1 MDQWQPGIELTYVKE
16 STNAEEEQVGDE
28 GGSDDICR
36 PQVFEP
42 VLKKQQ
48 RYEKKSHF
56 YQVRSDN
63 GNPDKPYVQ
72 PRQDLT
78 WHQEPDWTW

>member
-1 MDQWQPGIELTYVKE
+1 MTVTHVKE

-36 PQVFEP
+36 PQVFKP

-48 RYEKKSHF
+48 SHEEKSHF
-56 YQVRSDN
+56 YQVGSDN

-78 WHQEPDWTW
+78 GHQEPD

>member
-1 MDQWQPGIELTYVKE
+1 MTVTHVKE

-36 PQVFEP
+36 PQVFKP

-48 RYEKKSHF
+48 SHEEKSHF
-56 YQVRSDN
+56 YQVGSDN
-63 GNPDKPYVQ
+63 GNPDKPYVHCSA
-72 PRQDLT
+72 PSRSNMT
-78 WHQEPDWTW
+78 SRT

>member
-1 MDQWQPGIELTYVKE
+1 MTVTHVKE

-56 YQVRSDN
+56 YQVGSDN

-78 WHQEPDWTW
+78 